1 MGGDRG
7 AGGGDV
13 PRRGDRFLADAA
25 AEVLLQVEEVGE
37 ELRVPGVAI
46 ALRGG
51 LDAVEDLLG
60 QAVGVVVPS
69 DEERLERSEERQLG
83 HRPAERRE
91 GREGDSTCRT

>member
-37 ELRVPGVAI
+37 ALRVPGVAI
-46 ALRGG
+46 ALIGG
-51 LDAVEDLLG
+51 LAAVEALLG
-60 QAVGVVVPS
+60 QAVGVVVPI
-69 DEERLERSEERQLG
+69 DEDRLDRREERQLD
-83 HRPAERRE
+83 HSLVAVA
-91 GREGDSTCRT
+91 RTLAGQLTRT